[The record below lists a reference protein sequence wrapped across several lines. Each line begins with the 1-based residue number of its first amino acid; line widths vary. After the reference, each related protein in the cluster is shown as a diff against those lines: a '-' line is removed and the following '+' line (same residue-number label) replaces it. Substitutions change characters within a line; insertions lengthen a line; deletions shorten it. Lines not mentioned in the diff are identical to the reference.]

1 MCSPYALRSFRD
13 GLVKGRAATFADA
26 EPRRP
31 AVVRSIRSRGEPIG
45 GLWRAGC
52 PRPRTWSAR
61 NVSCVS
67 ILFVTAL
74 SLVSQARADDITAA
88 NGKVYHNVEVLTRNA
103 SAMLIRSNEGETA
116 LSYSELKP
124 ADRDKYSKTL
134 AKSIELPAMTVIGEK
149 PTFLEDSSRS
159 KAADTAQKEIN
170 KAIEAKKEAA
180 ADRKAHPPL
189 EPIKLF
195 NGGINLSLGGSNAL
209 PEGGLQPGYLGLQYQ
224 QLAPSIVEKD
234 LKIFDD
240 AINGK

>member
-13 GLVKGRAATFADA
+13 GLVKGRGTSFADA
-26 EPRRP
+26 NFRNRRRP
-31 AVVRSIRSRGEPIG
+31 RM
-45 GLWRAGC
+45 
-52 PRPRTWSAR
+52 WSAR

-67 ILFVTAL
+67 IFFVTAL
-74 SLVSQARADDITAA
+74 SLVGRIHADDITAA

-159 KAADTAQKEIN
+159 KAADAAQKEIN

-180 ADRKAHPPL
+180 ADRKEHPPL

-195 NGGINLSLGGSNAL
+195 NGGINLSLAGSNGL

-224 QLAPSIVEKD
+224 QLSPNIVEKD
-234 LKIFDD
+234 LKIFND
-240 AINGK
+240 AINGKQ